1 MNLYGSSFNKI
12 EKDALSIIGL
22 SNLDVDNYNKYTMK
36 EVLSSKI
43 KDIKMLAKGR
53 YEVTLNKDDFSNAT
67 RCEIEL
73 FLNKTIMSYTDL
85 LNSDKQ
91 SGIWKF
97 VSLYYFYFFSATLFF
112 RLRLRGFIFFDKNQS
127 DNIAAAYSIFNKS
140 ESISFGL
147 GDYYYKYKGTDD
159 YGRIILTLEKK
170 GEGVHKL
177 TGKELRC
184 LLNEMLS
191 FCPSDDEKVCITSA
205 CDLISLFNDEFASS
219 LRNKINYTGEYSM
232 KELSRQINMEFVH
245 GFEINTEDF
254 AKKLVTSTE
263 RLNKTD
269 DDSHKIETIFIL
281 SEFICRYTTKIYS
294 KYLSS
299 SDNGFHDKRMNYFL
313 ENNLTR
319 LLMVG

>member
-12 EKDALSIIGL
+12 EKDALSILGL

-36 EVLSSKI
+36 EVLSSNI
-43 KDIKMLAKGR
+43 KNIKKLTTGR
-53 YEVTLNKDDFSNAT
+53 FEVTLNKDDFSNAT

-85 LNSDKQ
+85 LNSNKQ

-112 RLRLRGFIFFDKNQS
+112 RLRFRGFIFFDKNQR
-127 DNIAAAYSIFNKS
+127 DNIVSAYSIFNKG

-147 GDYYYKYKGTDD
+147 GDYYYKYKCTDD
-159 YGRIILTLEKK
+159 YGSVILTLEKK
-170 GEGVHKL
+170 GDGVHKL

-184 LLNEMLS
+184 LLCEMLS
-191 FCPSDDEKVCITSA
+191 FCPSDDERVCINSA
-205 CDLISLFNDEFASS
+205 CDLISLFDDEFASS

-232 KELSRQINMEFVH
+232 KELSKQIKMEFVH
-245 GFEINTEDF
+245 SFEIDAEDF

-263 RLNKTD
+263 RLNQTD
-269 DDSHKIETIFIL
+269 EDSHKIETIFIL
-281 SEFICRYTTKIYS
+281 SELICRYTTKIYS
-294 KYLSS
+294 KYLKVSA
-299 SDNGFHDKRMNYFL
+299 NGFHDKRMNYFL
-313 ENNLTR
+313 ENNLIR
-319 LLMVG
+319 LLMVD